1 MTNILPPRY
10 MSAIQDFFTQTENA
24 VLSLGAIDFPKICAL
39 QNIVNDGLKKKPSA
53 QQDLMKRIHT
63 LMDSLCLYFLPI
75 ETYFSPSLNLYEIT
89 ESIKQKKEIIQ
100 RKQKR
105 SMRDIQREEEQTKK
119 LSTSKINLY
128 SKEGRRKL
136 KEINCK
142 KERLAERIKKSTEA
156 FNDFQLPSLEELNKY
171 ETLPLPPIGQILN
184 PKFNTKNY
192 NTIRDKLYKSKIS
205 FQGKTLSEDNT
216 LYDKYQSFWR
226 ELCKFTNYPY
236 TPEWIFEKKLTFSP
250 YIKIEDFWLS
260 TRYSNEMIANSQS
273 ILRKEKCLL
282 AKLYDVLVENKCIE
296 GGKSKAFISIFTGF
310 RFDYEKDFP
319 IKWLCSMKRKESSDG
334 GFNLAAL
341 YFLIVALKDWEAF
354 LSLINNEE
362 QPLIK
367 ECLTMEEKEIIA
379 QLFADR
385 NSINPKHL
393 RFTPNKS
400 AMQKIKMLLL
410 PLIYN

>member
-10 MSAIQDFFTQTENA
+10 MSGIQDFFTQTENA

-53 QQDLMKRIHT
+53 QQDLMKRLHT
-63 LMDSLCLYFLPI
+63 LMDSLCLYFIPI

-100 RKQKR
+100 QKQKR
-105 SMRDIQREEEQTKK
+105 SMTDIQREEEQAKE

-128 SKEGRRKL
+128 SEEGRKKL
-136 KEINCK
+136 EEIDCK
-142 KERLAERIKKSTEA
+142 KERLAERIKKRTEV
-156 FNDFQLPSLEELNKY
+156 FNDFQLPSLEELDKY
-171 ETLPLPPIGQILN
+171 ETLPLPPIDKIIN
-184 PKFNTKNY
+184 PKFNTKDY

-205 FQGKTLSEDNT
+205 FQGETLSKSNT
-216 LYDKYQSFWR
+216 LYDKYQNFWK
-226 ELCKFTNYPY
+226 ELCEFTNYPR
-236 TPEWIFEKKLTFSP
+236 TPEWMSQKEITFSP
-250 YIKIEDFWLS
+250 YIKIEEFWLS
-260 TRYSNEMIANSQS
+260 TRYSTEMIANSQI
-273 ILRKEKCLL
+273 ILWKEKCLL

-296 GGKSKAFISIFTGF
+296 GGKSEAFISIFTGF

-319 IKWLCSMKRKESSDG
+319 IKWLCDMKRKDSSDG
-334 GFNLAAL
+334 GSNLAVL

-362 QPLIK
+362 QPLVK
-367 ECLTMEEKEIIA
+367 ERLTMDEKEITA
-379 QLFADR
+379 HLFADR
-385 NSINPKHL
+385 DSINLKHL

-400 AMQKIKMLLL
+400 AMQKIKLLLL
-410 PLIYN
+410 PLINN